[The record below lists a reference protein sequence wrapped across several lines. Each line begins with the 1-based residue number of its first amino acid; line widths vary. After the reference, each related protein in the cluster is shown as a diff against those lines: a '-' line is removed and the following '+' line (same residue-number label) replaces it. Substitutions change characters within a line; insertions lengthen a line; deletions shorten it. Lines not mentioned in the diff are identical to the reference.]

1 MSKNKTNDGNTKE
14 KETRKKKQK
23 IEEEKPKKKR
33 RIGLKIFLFI
43 LVILCIGAGV
53 FAYKVNKN
61 GGGLSGIIATTLG
74 HDEETYKNLPTI
86 YCVLFGKSQALTD
99 TIMVAGYNP
108 KTQEASL
115 LSIPRDTYTGS
126 SISNASAYYKIN
138 ARYQSS
144 PEEAVR
150 AISRITGLDLQY
162 YLTVDTEAL
171 VELVDAIGGVW
182 FDVPINMKYDDA
194 SQDLHINL
202 QAGYQ
207 KLDGDKAEQVVRFR
221 HNNNGTTYP
230 SEYGQ
235 EDIGRM
241 KTQRAFLTAVAQQTL
256 KVENILKIGE
266 FLDIAK
272 NNVETNLDFNT
283 IKDYIPYMV
292 TFDTANLKTET
303 LPGESRLANGVWIYV
318 ANTTETKKLVEEMF
332 ALKTESNGITVQI
345 LNGTGDSEKL
355 TALEELLETSG
366 YKIEKTSTT
375 TQTSK
380 TTIINRTRQSE
391 ETSEKLKQDIGI
403 GTITAGEDNAEVDY
417 TIILGK
423 DFE

>member
-53 FAYKVNKN
+53 FAYRVNKN

-202 QAGYQ
+202 KAGYQ

-292 TFDTANLKTET
+292 AFDTANLKTET

-318 ANTTETKKLVEEMF
+318 ANTTQTKKIVEEMF

-355 TALEELLETSG
+355 AALEELLETSG

-380 TTIINRTRQSE
+380 TTIINRTEQSE
-391 ETSEKLKQDIGI
+391 ETSQNLKQAIGI
-403 GTITAGEDNAEVDY
+403 GTITAGEDNLMY
-417 TIILGK
+417 P
-423 DFE
+423 

>member
-202 QAGYQ
+202 KAGYQ

-292 TFDTANLKTET
+292 AFDTANLKTET

-318 ANTTETKKLVEEMF
+318 ANTTQTKKIVEEMF

-355 TALEELLETSG
+355 AALEELLETSG

-380 TTIINRTRQSE
+380 TTIINRTEQSE
-391 ETSEKLKQDIGI
+391 ETSQNLKQAIGI
-403 GTITAGEDNAEVDY
+403 GTITAGEDNADVDY

>member
-53 FAYKVNKN
+53 FAYRVNKN

-202 QAGYQ
+202 KAGYQ

-292 TFDTANLKTET
+292 AFDTANLKTET

-318 ANTTETKKLVEEMF
+318 ANTTQTKKIVEEMF

-355 TALEELLETSG
+355 AALEELLETSG

-380 TTIINRTRQSE
+380 TTIINRTEQSE
-391 ETSEKLKQDIGI
+391 ETSQNLKQAIGI
-403 GTITAGEDNAEVDY
+403 GTITAGEDNADVDY

>member
-14 KETRKKKQK
+14 KETKKKKQK

-99 TIMVAGYNP
+99 TIMVVGYNP

-182 FDVPINMKYDDA
+182 FDVPIDMKYDDA

-355 TALEELLETSG
+355 TALEELLETIG

>member
-53 FAYKVNKN
+53 FAYRVNKN

-202 QAGYQ
+202 KAGYQ

-283 IKDYIPYMV
+283 IKDYMPYMV
-292 TFDTANLKTET
+292 AFDTANLKTET

-318 ANTTETKKLVEEMF
+318 ANTTQTKKIVEEMF

-355 TALEELLETSG
+355 AALEELLETSG

-380 TTIINRTRQSE
+380 TTIINRTEQSE
-391 ETSEKLKQDIGI
+391 ETSQNLKQAIGI
-403 GTITAGEDNAEVDY
+403 GTITAGEDNADVDY

>member
-1 MSKNKTNDGNTKE
+1 MSKNKTNDVKSKE
-14 KETRKKKQK
+14 KKAKPKKQER
-23 IEEEKPKKKR
+23 EEEKPKKKR

-43 LVILCIGAGV
+43 LILLCIAAGV

-126 SISNASAYYKIN
+126 SLSNASAYYKIN

-144 PEEAVR
+144 PEEAVK
-150 AISRITGLDLQY
+150 AISKVTGLDLHY
-162 YLTVDTEAL
+162 YLTVDTDAL

-182 FDVPINMKYDDA
+182 FDVPIDMKYDDG

-202 QAGYQ
+202 KAGYQ

-221 HNNNGTTYP
+221 HNNNGTTYS

-241 KTQRAFLTAVAQQTL
+241 KTQRAFLTAVAKQTL
-256 KVENILKIGE
+256 KVENVLKIGN

-272 NNVETNLDFNT
+272 KNVETNLDFNT

-292 TFDTANLKTET
+292 AFDVAKLKTET
-303 LPGESRLANGVWIYV
+303 LPGESKLTNGVWIYV
-318 ANTTETKKLVEEMF
+318 ADKTKTKALVEEMF

-366 YKIEKTSTT
+366 YKVAKTATT

-380 TTIINRTRQSE
+380 TTIINRTEKSE
-391 ETSEKLKQDIGI
+391 EISKRLKQDIGV
-403 GTITAGEDNAEVDY
+403 GTITEGENNAEVDY

>member
-53 FAYKVNKN
+53 FAYRVNKN

-202 QAGYQ
+202 KAGYQ

-292 TFDTANLKTET
+292 AFDTANLKTET

-318 ANTTETKKLVEEMF
+318 ANTTQTKKIVEEMF

-355 TALEELLETSG
+355 AALEELLETSG